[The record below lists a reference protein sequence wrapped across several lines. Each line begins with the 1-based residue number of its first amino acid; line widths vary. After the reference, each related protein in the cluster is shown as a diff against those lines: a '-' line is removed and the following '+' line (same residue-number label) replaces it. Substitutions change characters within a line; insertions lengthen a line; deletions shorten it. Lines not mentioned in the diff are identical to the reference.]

1 MADFAYNGLCQ
12 LVTIPKSP
20 TLSMYVFGNGNEA
33 ASFVDFEVLL
43 LDTSGKLL
51 APLIEEQAVTA
62 TSPGDTAYRQIT
74 APATGASS
82 LAPYAGQTVQ
92 LFIGIWTKSGSTSNS
107 QKFSGYYFVDD
118 LSLMGLTR

>member
-1 MADFAYNGLCQ
+1 MANFAYNGLCQ

-20 TLSMYVFGNGNEA
+20 TLSMWVFANGNEPA
-33 ASFVDFEVLL
+33 AYVDFDVML
-43 LDTSGKLL
+43 LDTSGKLITT
-51 APLIEEQAVTA
+51 LIDEQAVTA

-74 APATGASS
+74 AQTSGPAS
-82 LAPYAGQTVQ
+82 LTPYAGQTVQ
-92 LFIGIWTKSGSTSNS
+92 LFVGIWTKSGSSSNS